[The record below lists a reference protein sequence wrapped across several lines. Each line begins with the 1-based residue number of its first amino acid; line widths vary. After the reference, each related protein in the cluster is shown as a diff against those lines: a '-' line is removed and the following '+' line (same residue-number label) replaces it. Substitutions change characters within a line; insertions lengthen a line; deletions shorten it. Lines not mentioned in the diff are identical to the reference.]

1 MKTFFSVPF
10 QRIAMV
16 ALFIAFAVPA
26 LAQQRYDTLLRGPK
40 LNAAMASALDGA
52 IDQKGRRHNLQSL
65 TGERGLILLFSR
77 SFNW

>member
-1 MKTFFSVPF
+1 MKPFCLVPF
-10 QRIAMV
+10 QRIALF
-16 ALFIAFAVPA
+16 ALLVSFAVPA
-26 LAQQRYDTLLRGPK
+26 LAQQRYDTLPRGPK
-40 LNAAMASALDGA
+40 LNAAMAQALDGA